1 MAEIESKSFR
11 QLSTDEGEV
20 RFGEVTKN
28 NVKMAVMIRR
38 LFPNANFQTSQY
50 IALQMSGALDG
61 AIINS
66 APSLFTVLCGE
77 KPIKTDAE
85 GNFNVRNIT
94 ENAVAKSE
102 GIGAYI
108 RSENGDIVLSAPNG
122 RIRIMARDIDLIAN
136 GNGTT
141 TGYVNVR
148 ANSTI
153 DQEAPT
159 INTQAADAIG
169 LAVERNLNLNVPGT
183 FKVSCG
189 NMKVVEGP
197 DVSPVTSPLG
207 SGSNTAEETIKGIVK
222 LIKSIT

>member
-1 MAEIESKSFR
+1 MAETESKSFR
-11 QLSTDEGEV
+11 KVCTEEGEV
-20 RFGEVTKN
+20 VFGDTCKN

-38 LFPNANFQTSQY
+38 LFPNANFQTSHY

-61 AIINS
+61 AIIAS
-66 APSLFTVLCGE
+66 APSVFTVLCGE
-77 KPIKTDAE
+77 KPVKVDSE
-85 GNFNVRNIT
+85 GNFNISNT
-94 ENAVAKSE
+94 TGNKSE

-153 DQEAPT
+153 DSDAPT
-159 INTQAADAIG
+159 INMQAADAIG
-169 LAVERNLNLNVPGT
+169 LAAERNLNVNVPGT
-183 FKVSCG
+183 YKVSCG
-189 NMKVVEGP
+189 YSKLVEGP
-197 DVSPVTSPLG
+197 DISPVTSPLG
-207 SGSNTAEETIKGIVK
+207 SGSNTLEETVKGILK

>member
-85 GNFNVRNIT
+85 GNFNVRNVT
-94 ENAVAKSE
+94 ENAGEKSE

-153 DQEAPT
+153 DSDAPA
-159 INTQAADAIG
+159 INMQAADAIG
-169 LAVERNLNLNVPGT
+169 LAAERTINVNVPGVY
-183 FKVSCG
+183 KMSCG
-189 NMKVVEGP
+189 FAKFVEGP
-197 DVSPVTSPLG
+197 DVSPITGLLG
-207 SGSNTAEETIKGIVK
+207 SGNLLPSDTLAGILK